1 MAIGERIKGFK
12 PNRLLYH
19 DVFKNPHADSIYEF
33 VDMNTLL
40 AESDILICMCTL
52 TKETEGMFN
61 MNLFKKMKKN
71 AVFINCSR
79 GPVVNQNDL
88 IEALKTKTIYAAGLD
103 VTVPEPLPKGHELYQ
118 LKNCFIT
125 PHIGTSTFKLRT
137 KMFNITAQNILKGLN
152 GEPLVSEIKYS

>member
-1 MAIGERIKGFK
+1 
-12 PNRLLYH
+12 
-19 DVFKNPHADSIYEF
+19 
-33 VDMNTLL
+33 
-40 AESDILICMCTL
+40 MCTL

-61 MNLFKKMKKN
+61 MNLFKKMKKS

-79 GPVVNQNDL
+79 GPVVNQEDL

-125 PHIGTSTFKLRT
+125 PHIGTSTFKLRN

-152 GEPLVSEIKYS
+152 DEPLVSEIKYS